1 MLGYEETQTANEH
14 SLLSNS
20 HYVEIKFSN
29 AHFCTILIRKFDH
42 KMQEAF
48 WGNFSCPLQ
57 SSIEDNNKF
66 YVADAAQ
73 PF

>member
-42 KMQEAF
+42 KVQEAF
-48 WGNFSCPLQ
+48 WGNF
-57 SSIEDNNKF
+57 
-66 YVADAAQ
+66 
-73 PF
+73 